1 MVQSRTH
8 VLARAASPST
18 ATDDPARA
26 ESPARAGRR
35 AAGAAAS
42 TGANGSR
49 RVLCGP
55 AWSAEVHLA
64 GRRRRGH
71 LAARA
76 APLCPDAAERDRLP
90 PPAGAA
96 RRARWPGAR
105 RGRRGARRR
114 GAAARVGALWLGP
127 PARGGTLS
135 RWARA
140 GKLAGAA
147 RGRSAEMAS
156 RSVRVPTGSQAGLS
170 PGKSSWATLWT
181 GPTRRR
187 SAGKQG
193 ANRLARSTG

>member
-1 MVQSRTH
+1 MLGTNEGTAGMPGDRTH
-8 VLARAASPST
+8 VIARAASPST
-18 ATDDPARA
+18 ATEDPARG

-49 RVLCGP
+49 RVLRGP

-71 LAARA
+71 LAAPA

-105 RGRRGARRR
+105 
-114 GAAARVGALWLGP
+114 
-127 PARGGTLS
+127 
-135 RWARA
+135 
-140 GKLAGAA
+140 
-147 RGRSAEMAS
+147 
-156 RSVRVPTGSQAGLS
+156 
-170 PGKSSWATLWT
+170 
-181 GPTRRR
+181 
-187 SAGKQG
+187 
-193 ANRLARSTG
+193 